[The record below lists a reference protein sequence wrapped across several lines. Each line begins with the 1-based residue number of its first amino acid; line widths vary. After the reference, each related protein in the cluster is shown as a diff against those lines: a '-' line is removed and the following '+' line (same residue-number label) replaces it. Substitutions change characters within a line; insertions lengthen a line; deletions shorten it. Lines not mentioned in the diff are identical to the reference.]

1 MEIIV
6 TADCPH
12 HVKTKFR
19 DPTVMQKI
27 VNADAQKHCP
37 RVLDKH
43 PDRIAMLKITCA
55 CVHHLS
61 RHVLEPYPASMAN
74 V

>member
-19 DPTVMQKI
+19 DPIVMQKI

-43 PDRIAMLKITCA
+43 PDRIAM
-55 CVHHLS
+55 
-61 RHVLEPYPASMAN
+61 P
-74 V
+74 